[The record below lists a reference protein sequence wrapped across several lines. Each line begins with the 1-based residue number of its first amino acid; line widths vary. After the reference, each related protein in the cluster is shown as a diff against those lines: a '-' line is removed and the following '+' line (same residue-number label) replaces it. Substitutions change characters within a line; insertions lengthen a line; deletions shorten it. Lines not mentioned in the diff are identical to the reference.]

1 MISNYTVRPPE
12 ERSKGKEK
20 DLFTRLLI
28 STVPYKGDDFAE
40 IVRKVVF
47 IGALIAFAITGGIL
61 IKDVSGEIVQKYV
74 VTPQLQEI
82 KEQASSGN
90 LNLEQEEI
98 KEIKSEKPFI
108 REEMMTLYSENPDL
122 IGWINIGGESKL
134 IDLPVVQTVDNSKYL
149 NTDFYGG
156 SSKSGTIFADYR
168 NDFTKGTAPDF
179 TILYGHNT
187 TSSTAFSK
195 LSRYYYDKDNPE
207 AGADKMI
214 SFYQKHPAFTFDTL
228 AQKSTY
234 KVFAVCLF
242 NTEEKYGEVY
252 NYLRYGQPFADKED
266 FNGYILDIMDRSCIL
281 TDVDLTY
288 GDEILCLSTCY
299 FPISNDLHNTRCAIF
314 ARKVREGESA
324 EVDVSKVERT
334 YYWRGWK
341 QLEDAGISSAYAKRT
356 WDVSKLLS
364 YEETAN

>member
-1 MISNYTVRPPE
+1 MISNYTIRPPA

-20 DLFTRLLI
+20 DFFTRLLI
-28 STVPYKGDDFAE
+28 SAVPYKGDDFVE

-47 IGALIAFAITGGIL
+47 IGAVIAFTITGGIL

-168 NDFTKGTAPDF
+168 NDFTKGKAPDF

-187 TSSTAFSK
+187 T
-195 LSRYYYDKDNPE
+195 
-207 AGADKMI
+207 
-214 SFYQKHPAFTFDTL
+214 
-228 AQKSTY
+228 
-234 KVFAVCLF
+234 
-242 NTEEKYGEVY
+242 
-252 NYLRYGQPFADKED
+252 
-266 FNGYILDIMDRSCIL
+266 
-281 TDVDLTY
+281 
-288 GDEILCLSTCY
+288 
-299 FPISNDLHNTRCAIF
+299 
-314 ARKVREGESA
+314 
-324 EVDVSKVERT
+324 
-334 YYWRGWK
+334 
-341 QLEDAGISSAYAKRT
+341 
-356 WDVSKLLS
+356 
-364 YEETAN
+364 